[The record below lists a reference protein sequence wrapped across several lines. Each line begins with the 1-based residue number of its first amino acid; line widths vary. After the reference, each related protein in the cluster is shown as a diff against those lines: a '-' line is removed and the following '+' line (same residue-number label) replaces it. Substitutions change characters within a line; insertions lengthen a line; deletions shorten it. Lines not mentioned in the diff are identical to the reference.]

1 MNRLKILRE
10 EKHLLQSDIAK
21 YLGITTSA
29 YGFYENEKRD
39 MSPETIIRLAVFFD
53 VTTDYLL
60 GKSDTR
66 NAEPIKEEEI
76 DVAFYDGFK
85 GLNDTNK
92 DIIKGIMEG
101 LKAKQDK
108 ENKDGK

>member
-1 MNRLKILRE
+1 
-10 EKHLLQSDIAK
+10 
-21 YLGITTSA
+21 
-29 YGFYENEKRD
+29 
-39 MSPETIIRLAVFFD
+39 MSPETIIKLADYFG

-60 GKSDTR
+60 GKSDVR
-66 NAEPIKEEEI
+66 NPEPIKEEEI

-85 GLNDTNK
+85 GLNNTNK

-101 LKAKQDK
+101 LKAKQEK